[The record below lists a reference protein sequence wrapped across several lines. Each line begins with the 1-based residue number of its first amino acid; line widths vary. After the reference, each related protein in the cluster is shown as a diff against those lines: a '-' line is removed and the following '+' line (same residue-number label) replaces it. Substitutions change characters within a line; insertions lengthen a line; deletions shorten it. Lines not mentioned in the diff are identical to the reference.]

1 MHIYIEVYTYIDIT
15 ICIYIYIQLQMVWHR
30 GEPSKL
36 FSADPDGSHRIPSP
50 PDFVPNEIP
59 IGPKVFPNLNQFC
72 ISLYQFYVSYIY
84 IYIHIHVYTFLLH
97 YIPIIPCHTNFFKPN
112 VHRQAKSQTTWQL
125 GKSNLPK
132 VRHEPSRPSF
142 QGS

>member
-1 MHIYIEVYTYIDIT
+1 
-15 ICIYIYIQLQMVWHR
+15 MVWHR

-84 IYIHIHVYTFLLH
+84 IYTYIYMYTRSYFTISPSFRA
-97 YIPIIPCHTNFFKPN
+97 IPTSSSQTCIARRKVRPPGSWARATCPRCDIRPPYSHSN
-112 VHRQAKSQTTWQL
+112 VHNRKQATGWAPQDS
-125 GKSNLPK
+125 
-132 VRHEPSRPSF
+132 
-142 QGS
+142 